1 MESNIAKYI
10 VYSEDMGSYGFG
22 ENGQVITKHISD
34 ATKYNTFGDAMKVAI
49 KYMEFYENSKF
60 KVISYFE
67 ESPQNELIGL
77 FVECEDDC
85 KVQCVFVTPYQ
96 SIVDRYIA
104 EHKELQ
110 CGCKFSVKKVPYI
123 LD

>member
-1 MESNIAKYI
+1 METNIAKYI
-10 VYSEDMGSYGFG
+10 VYSEEMCGYGFG
-22 ENGQVITKHISD
+22 NNGKEITKHIKD
-34 ATKYNTFGDAMKVAI
+34 ATQYNTFGDAMQVAI
-49 KYMEFYENSKF
+49 KYMKFYENSKF

-67 ESPQNELIGL
+67 ETPLNELIGL
-77 FVECEDDC
+77 FVECEDEC
-85 KVQCVFVTPYQ
+85 KVQCIFVTPYQ

-123 LD
+123 VD